1 MLKDISGNNW
11 LKYPVPVID
20 VLSEGLGN
28 LGYTFLMNSLLST
41 DAKKRI
47 LPFSRSPQ
55 QISLQDCHP
64 SKALEVLLPS
74 LMYLSSP
81 IPCNKSPTQKK
92 ARNPSSNVLF
102 GAWIFSLLLITNY
115 DLTASEIFYIW
126 NNVFYQDLKYM
137 QLARWGVILPGLHV

>member
-11 LKYPVPVID
+11 LEYPVPVID

-28 LGYTFLMNSLLST
+28 LGYTFVMNSLLST
-41 DAKKRI
+41 DAKMRI
-47 LPFSRSPQ
+47 LSFSRSSQ

-81 IPCNKSPTQKK
+81 ISCNESPIQKK
-92 ARNPSSNVLF
+92 SRNPSSNISF
-102 GAWIFSLLLITNY
+102 EAWIFSFLLNTNY
-115 DLTASEIFYIW
+115 DLTVSEVFYIW
-126 NNVFYQDLKYM
+126 NNVF
-137 QLARWGVILPGLHV
+137 